1 MKKMHT
7 RIVDSPIGPLTL
19 TADDEALISIRFG
32 ADFYTEMYDVTQDV
46 GRAINRAIN
55 DLIRAVGWLIV
66 SLGAIDICFFVYKL
80 IQAFGTSAKPNIE
93 RIDKNVQ
100 ILATPAILEAQRKA
114 SYEAEERARRAA
126 EEKAAREAAEHAK
139 RAAEEKAAREAA
151 EHAKRAA
158 EETEKRRSEEIAR
171 KQAQVTEKTLAEKL
185 MYALQYQ
192 TDEGMVRYLKDIKE
206 DAVQNILASDP
217 HLIRTQIQELL
228 EQLQ

>member
-1 MKKMHT
+1 MRNLDKK
-7 RIVDSPIGPLTL
+7 IVSIIGIVVGLAIVIIGFSLQDT
-19 TADDEALISIRFG
+19 TNYSIGESIRFG

-126 EEKAAREAAEHAK
+126 EEKAAQEAAEHAK
-139 RAAEEKAAREAA
+139 RAAEEA
-151 EHAKRAA
+151 
-158 EETEKRRSEEIAR
+158 EKRRSEEIAR
-171 KQAQVTEKTLAEKL
+171 KQAQVAEKPLADKL
-185 MYALQYQ
+185 MYALQFQ
-192 TDEGMVRYLKDIKE
+192 TDEGMVRCLKDIKE
-206 DAVQNILASDP
+206 DAVQSILESP
-217 HLIRTQIQELL
+217 THLIRTQIQELL